1 VEMVPRRLL
10 MLKSEN
16 LLDKVGHYVMDDGV
30 WVRSA
35 FHGVLGVTEGIFL
48 GGRMLTASFLCHFP
62 NLT

>member
-1 VEMVPRRLL
+1 

-30 WVRSA
+30 WVRLA